1 MAAALATTT
10 GLALWQA
17 REATQR
23 FEQVRRLA
31 ESLLFEIHDAV
42 APLPGSIAA
51 SKLITA
57 RSLEYL
63 DEIARNPRA
72 SLDLQLNVV
81 RGYLRLSEL
90 AGIEIGGRSMGDSSG
105 GQVLAQKAL
114 DVARRLASAYP
125 SSLEVQAAL
134 ADSLVNVASAMHL
147 RGLDKESLPGFD
159 EAVQIASKLNA
170 AQPGNPVSQERLAYA
185 LKQAAG
191 PRFRLKMSE
200 KGLQLAKQSLDLRHK
215 IFDVL
220 PNSPMALQKL
230 SESYLEL
237 ASHYGFLRD
246 FDRFPPYARESY
258 RLTELRYRRDPR
270 NSRFPFSAAIAHMA
284 VVAMHNKDYPDAIR
298 LYLEIAKIR
307 REIVDEDPRDVN
319 AKVRY
324 AAALDRV
331 GNTYAYAGNYPEA
344 IRSGE
349 EALQLLRKLH
359 QEDPENSNTAR
370 EYLFA
375 VGDLSKSYDLGKRL
389 DRACPLAREFLANF
403 NRAGRGTKV
412 ALNRHLDR
420 NKTLLEK
427 CP

>member
-159 EAVQIASKLNA
+159 EAV
-170 AQPGNPVSQERLAYA
+170 
-185 LKQAAG
+185 
-191 PRFRLKMSE
+191 
-200 KGLQLAKQSLDLRHK
+200 
-215 IFDVL
+215 
-220 PNSPMALQKL
+220 
-230 SESYLEL
+230 
-237 ASHYGFLRD
+237 
-246 FDRFPPYARESY
+246 
-258 RLTELRYRRDPR
+258 
-270 NSRFPFSAAIAHMA
+270 
-284 VVAMHNKDYPDAIR
+284 
-298 LYLEIAKIR
+298 
-307 REIVDEDPRDVN
+307 
-319 AKVRY
+319 
-324 AAALDRV
+324 
-331 GNTYAYAGNYPEA
+331 
-344 IRSGE
+344 
-349 EALQLLRKLH
+349 
-359 QEDPENSNTAR
+359 
-370 EYLFA
+370 
-375 VGDLSKSYDLGKRL
+375 
-389 DRACPLAREFLANF
+389 
-403 NRAGRGTKV
+403 
-412 ALNRHLDR
+412 
-420 NKTLLEK
+420 
-427 CP
+427 